1 MWWPLTM
8 LQPNSPIQIQQFF
21 LAPLQKMLRAP
32 EMRRLKATHVIFN
45 WEKSSGISIQIEQEK
60 QKRLNLF
67 SPDEKPEYMHT
78 CVHIYTH
85 VQADPL
91 LSEGRRLFLNQR
103 SLKSFKVVT
112 VKSPDFA
119 LREYSTVLLKCLT
132 WQRIFVT
139 YCNVF
144 SYLRE
149 TFGQWCLWLCCV
161 RFDKSMYCI
170 L

>member
-1 MWWPLTM
+1 MWRPLTM
-8 LQPNSPIQIQQFF
+8 LQPNSPIQIRQFF

-32 EMRRLKATHVIFN
+32 EMRWLKATHVIFN
-45 WEKSSGISIQIEQEK
+45 WEKSSGRKTEASKFI
-60 QKRLNLF
+60 F
-67 SPDEKPEYMHT
+67 SWWKARIHT
-78 CVHIYTH
+78 YIH

-91 LSEGRRLFLNQR
+91 LSEWRCLFLNQR